1 MILSSVES
9 ANAWGWRNPAPLL
22 GNFALLGVTKMKSK
36 IGPKHYDETKVFMDE
51 IYPLLQKAYSLCE
64 KHELPMVAYCQYA
77 QNDDPD
83 SDDRTRAALSQM
95 VCVPGD
101 RAMPLF
107 CALAAAVDKPH
118 EAALLLMGCALAHR
132 GSIKEEDEKAM
143 RSQAK
148 DSTAELLAQFT
159 KPGHA

>member
-1 MILSSVES
+1 MIWSSVES
-9 ANAWGWRNPAPLL
+9 ANAWGWRNPAPRV

-51 IYPLLQKAYSLCE
+51 IYPLLSKAHALCD
-64 KHELPMVAYCQYA
+64 KYELPMVTYCQYG
-77 QNDDPD
+77 QEDDADDD
-83 SDDRTRAALSQM
+83 SKTRASISQM

-107 CALAAAVDKPH
+107 HALAAAADKPH
-118 EAALLLMGCALAHR
+118 EAALLMMGTALVHR
-132 GSIKEEDEKAM
+132 GSIKEEDEKAL
-143 RSQAK
+143 RSKAK